1 MSSVQDR
8 VLISRPETEL
18 IVDLVANV
26 VSKNEGLKEGLWA
39 DLGTGSEALAIGIG
53 RILGSRGRVIAIG
66 LSPIALSTAAF
77 NVQQYGVQLLML
89 LIYIQCIKKNEKK
102 Y

>member
-1 MSSVQDR
+1 MLSVQDR
-8 VLISRPETEL
+8 ALILRPETEL

-53 RILGSRGRVIAIG
+53 RIIGSRGRVIAID
-66 LSPIALSTAAF
+66 LSPIALSMAAF
-77 NVQQYGVQLLML
+77 NVQQYGLQLLML
-89 LIYIQCIKKNEKK
+89 LI
-102 Y
+102 

>member
-1 MSSVQDR
+1 MLSVQDR
-8 VLISRPETEL
+8 VLILRPETEL

-53 RILGSRGRVIAIG
+53 RIIGSRGRVIAID
-66 LSPIALSTAAF
+66 LSPIALSMAAF
-77 NVQQYGVQLLML
+77 NVQ
-89 LIYIQCIKKNEKK
+89 
-102 Y
+102 

>member
-1 MSSVQDR
+1 MLSVQDR

-39 DLGTGSEALAIGIG
+39 NLGIGSEALAIGIG
-53 RILGSRGRVIAIG
+53 RILGSRGRVIAID
-66 LSPIALSTAAF
+66 LSPVALFMVAF
-77 NVQQYGVQLLML
+77 SV
-89 LIYIQCIKKNEKK
+89 
-102 Y
+102 